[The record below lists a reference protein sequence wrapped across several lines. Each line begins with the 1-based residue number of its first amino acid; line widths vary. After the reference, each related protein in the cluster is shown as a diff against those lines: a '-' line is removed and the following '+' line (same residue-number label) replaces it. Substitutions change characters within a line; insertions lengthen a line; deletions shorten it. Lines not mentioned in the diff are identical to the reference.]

1 MWCSLEEVVLGDEQ
15 VLHICGD
22 VHGQL
27 LDLLNIFFL
36 KVYSHEE
43 LITHRRQPRN
53 LCLKS

>member
-36 KVYSHEE
+36 KVYRKAKN
-43 LITHRRQPRN
+43 I
-53 LCLKS
+53 